1 NRARRNLP
9 RPADGA
15 HPRRPRTD
23 RGAGGGRGGGRD
35 AGRHPGQRA
44 DHPVRGQGAGPG
56 GGAGHHRAFPARAPG
71 GVHHRPV
78 PPHSAPDR
86 LRPAVDTVSLVA
98 LTGVDLFAMLGAVL
112 WYALRVGAALQVLPA
127 VGGRGIPARARLITT
142 IALSAALAT
151 VMPAPPPMG
160 IDAATVL
167 GALREFSLGVAIGMM
182 LRLAFEAGRL
192 AGELVSVGM
201 GLSFATMADPVSGTS
216 SPVLSQWFY
225 LAFALLF
232 FIVDGHLALVNLLA
246 DSYGGVPIGAPL
258 PDAMALASAVPAFF
272 GACLRAGV
280 LLALPVMMALLA
292 VNIAF
297 GVLARAAPQPSPF
310 AAGRPVS
317 LLAGLTLLMLLM
329 RGIEAPVRQLF
340 EDAFLAARALTG

>member
-1 NRARRNLP
+1 ME
-9 RPADGA
+9 
-15 HPRRPRTD
+15 
-23 RGAGGGRGGGRD
+23 
-35 AGRHPGQRA
+35 
-44 DHPVRGQGAGPG
+44 
-56 GGAGHHRAFPARAPG
+56 
-71 GVHHRPV
+71 
-78 PPHSAPDR
+78 
-86 LRPAVDTVSLVA
+86 TVSLTTMA
-98 LTGVDLFAMLGAVL
+98 GVDLFAMLGAVL

-127 VGGRGIPARARLITT
+127 VGGRGIPARARLIVTL
-142 IALSAALAT
+142 ALSAALAT

-167 GALREFSLGVAIGMM
+167 GVLREFSLGVAIGMM

-201 GLSFATMADPVSGTS
+201 GLSFATMADPLSGTS

-297 GVLARAAPQPSPF
+297 GVLARAASQLNPI
-310 AAGRPVS
+310 AVGLPVS

-340 EDAFLAARALTG
+340 DDALLAARALTG